1 MDTNYDIITFSSKR
15 PRVKI
20 CWHIKIATMSVKT
33 TFTVAKKIKRIRNC
47 LYQMQSTSVFLDIA
61 KVADFQ
67 WENADFSRTHGVSHD
82 LYIFWIFFRY
92 QISSLYRVAT
102 KNLQQFLWGF
112 SKFFRVVSIN
122 RIVISS
128 PVSWRT
134 TKTCKRGKI
143 TQYRNCNKSGNT
155 LQAINDRCHNVHMT
169 NA

>member
-1 MDTNYDIITFSSKR
+1 MIKFCCDIMDTNYDIITFSSKR

-47 LYQMQSTSVFLDIA
+47 LYSNAIYICISWYSKSCWFPVR
-61 KVADFQ
+61 KCWFQ
-67 WENADFSRTHGVSHD
+67 QNSWGVSHD

-102 KNLQQFLWGF
+102 KNLQQFFWGF

-155 LQAINDRCHNVHMT
+155 L
-169 NA
+169 